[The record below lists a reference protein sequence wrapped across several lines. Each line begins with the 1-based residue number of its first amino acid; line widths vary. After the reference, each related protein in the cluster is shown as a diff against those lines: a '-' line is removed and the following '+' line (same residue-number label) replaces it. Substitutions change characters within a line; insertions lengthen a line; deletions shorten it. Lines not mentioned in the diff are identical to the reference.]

1 MKRPKKVHQKQ
12 KNLQKM
18 MFQRKKRPKKV
29 RFVYETYKNKR
40 SPPENRERPVER
52 VLREENE
59 FLCDIFIKQ
68 GAKRLRRL
76 AVDSQKVSR
85 EPW

>member
-1 MKRPKKVHQKQ
+1 
-12 KNLQKM
+12 